1 MKKVL
6 IITYYW
12 PPMGGGGVQRWL
24 KTTKYLRDFGWEP
37 VIFTTEN
44 GEASVTD
51 ETMLAEIPEGIETLK
66 VPIWEPFSLY
76 KKLLGKSKDEKIAP
90 GMGQQSKGN
99 SSLQK
104 LSVWVRGNFFIP
116 DARMFWIK
124 PSSKF
129 LIQYLKEKKIDA
141 IISTGPPHS
150 THLIALNVTKKHPV
164 PWVADFRDP
173 WTNIDFYHKLM
184 LTKWAD
190 KKHRKLE
197 QKVLKKATSIVTVSW
212 SWAKDFE
219 KLIDKDI
226 QVITNGFDPMDFE
239 NSDNKILDAKFTI
252 THAGS
257 LNEDRNPKILWKVLN
272 ELKNEIPDFGQ
283 DLEIKFIGQI
293 DVSAL
298 EDISKHHLDSNLNK
312 IDHLAHHL
320 VIKELLKSQLLLLP
334 LNDVPNIDGVVPGK
348 LYEYLGAKR
357 PIVCIGKPTGDSAKI
372 VLESK
377 AGVVANFND
386 DVTLKKAITE
396 YYYLY
401 KKQNLHISSE
411 PLIAIGVEKYSRKKL
426 AGDFAN
432 LLNRITK

>member
-24 KTTKYLRDFGWEP
+24 KTTKYLREFGWEP

-51 ETMLAEIPEGIETLK
+51 ETMVKEIPEGIETIR

-90 GMGQQSKGN
+90 GMGQESKGN
-99 SSLQK
+99 SFLQK
-104 LSVWVRGNFFIP
+104 FSVWIRGNLFIP

-124 PSSKF
+124 PSTQF
-129 LIQYLKEKKIDA
+129 LIKYLKENKIDA

-150 THLIALNVTKKHPV
+150 THLISLNITKKYNI
-164 PWVADFRDP
+164 PWIADFRDP

-197 QKVLKKATSIVTVSW
+197 QKVLKNATEIITVSW

-219 KLIDKDI
+219 QLINRKID
-226 QVITNGFDPMDFE
+226 VITNGFDPLDFNE
-239 NSDNKILDAKFTI
+239 IESNILDEKFTI

-272 ELKNEIPDFGQ
+272 ELKRELEGFTE

-293 DVSAL
+293 DVSAI
-298 EDISKHHLDSNLNK
+298 EDMNYYNIIENLNR
-312 IDHLAHHL
+312 IPHLPHHL
-320 VIKELLKSQLLLLP
+320 VISELVKSQILLLP
-334 LNDVPNIDGVVPGK
+334 LNDVPNIDGVIPGK

-357 PIVCIGKPTGDSAKI
+357 PIICIGKTTGDSAKI
-372 VLESK
+372 IQESK
-377 AGVVANFND
+377 AGTVVGFND
-386 DVTLKKAITE
+386 ASELKTCLTN
-396 YYYLY
+396 YYKLY
-401 KKQNLHISSE
+401 KAKNLHISSE
-411 PLIAIGVEKYSRKKL
+411 GFEKYSRKKL

-432 LLNRITK
+432 LLNKITG